1 MNIQKKKGFTLIE
14 LLIVIAIIAILG
26 SATVLVLN
34 PVELMA
40 QSRDGTRVSDLAT
53 LRNAINTYVV
63 NTTVTSNIF
72 GSCTAGG
79 RCTSDP
85 TATFG
90 PFATTTCANTA
101 GSTVITGGGWVDVN
115 FTSVTGSAPA
125 LSALPVDPKNTGTG
139 ATANLYGYMCNN
151 TANTYELATR
161 LESTKYASKM
171 TSDGGASAAWYEI
184 GTDPGLDL

>member
-53 LRNAINTYVV
+53 LRNAVNTYVV

-72 GSCTAGG
+72 GSCPAGG
-79 RCTSDP
+79 RCNLAIAAGS
-85 TATFG
+85 G
-90 PFATTTCANTA
+90 PFNSAGACAGVA
-101 GSTVITGGGWVDVN
+101 STVITGAGWVDIN

-125 LSALPVDPKNTGTG
+125 LSALPVDPKNTGT
-139 ATANLYGYMCNN
+139 NVYGYACNN
-151 TANTYELATR
+151 TANTYEFATK
-161 LESTKYASKM
+161 LESTKYAAKM